1 VLQLIERQRTRRRRE
16 DRQRRFHLPSW
27 RRVLRAVAIVASML
41 VIALAGMLL
50 GLRASGRTTH
60 DIAFGRV
67 QFSVSPTIH
76 GQVDAFIPIA
86 DWGIRAHAF
95 RAPLKIHV
103 EPRAVRRGAVLSA
116 AGGNGTVLLHAE
128 RDARRAARSTLL
140 RAFLW
145 AIGGALGLGAI
156 AALGLAH
163 RPEVPRKLVA
173 ATMVGPALCAFLIG
187 GAVLLRL
194 STTFDPE
201 SFSHPRFYARG
212 AELQQLLKVADNAQR
227 EAAGYTSQVQ
237 RAIGS
242 FAALVATGG
251 RFSESVAE
259 PKQAILASDLH
270 DNLLALKAV
279 QRQFSNRPIFFP
291 GDFGQT
297 GSAAET
303 RIIASRF
310 EKFRQPIIA
319 VSGNHDSYLLMRK
332 LASLGVTVLTDTGRL
347 SPNGR
352 TDGKPVQDILGMRVA
367 GYPDPLEAR
376 TGDPGDPGRIFSFA
390 ERPNGDVAYAAAQQK
405 LLDWFDS
412 LPEAPQIVLVHQNG
426 LSQFLARTLQE
437 RGYQRRLVILTGHDH
452 RQHIDYYGNVVV
464 VDAGSV
470 GAGGVFG
477 ASQTPV
483 GFANLNLSEPSPLDS
498 VDMVRVQPFTGSA
511 QADRVVLDVKDP
523 CRGEQPITCHAP
535 PKD

>member
-1 VLQLIERQRTRRRRE
+1 MAAAVL
-16 DRQRRFHLPSW
+16 
-27 RRVLRAVAIVASML
+27 VL
-41 VIALAGMLL
+41 ALGGMLL
-50 GLRASGRTTH
+50 GLRAAGHTTH
-60 DIAFGRV
+60 DIAIGRV
-67 QFSVSPTIH
+67 SFSVYPTIH

-86 DWGIRAHAF
+86 DWGVRSHAF

-116 AGGNGTVLLHAE
+116 AGGNGTVLQEAE
-128 RDARRAARSTLL
+128 RDAKRATRSMLL

-145 AIGGALGLGAI
+145 AIGGALALGAI
-156 AALGLAH
+156 AALALAH
-163 RPEVPRKLVA
+163 RPEVPRKLVIGTVFA
-173 ATMVGPALCAFLIG
+173 PPLCALLIG
-187 GAVLLRL
+187 AVVLLRVT
-194 STTFDPE
+194 TTFDSG

-212 AELQQLLKVADNAQR
+212 AELEQLLKVADNAQR

-251 RFSESVAE
+251 RFGNTVVETR
-259 PKQAILASDLH
+259 QAILASDLH

-297 GSAAET
+297 GSADET

-310 EKFRQPIIA
+310 GKFRQPIIA
-319 VSGNHDSYLLMRK
+319 VSGNHDSSILMRR
-332 LASLGVTVLTDTGRL
+332 LASLGMTVLTDTGRL
-347 SPNGR
+347 LPNGT

-367 GYPDPLEAR
+367 GYPDPLESR

-390 ERPNGDVAYAAAQQK
+390 ERPNGDVDYAAAQQR

-412 LPEAPQIVLVHQNG
+412 LPEAPQVLLVHQNG
-426 LSQFLARTLQE
+426 LAQFLAKTLQE
-437 RGYQRRLVILTGHDH
+437 REYQRKLVILTGHDH
-452 RQHIDYYGNVVV
+452 RQHIDRYGNVLV

-477 ASQTPV
+477 ASKTPV
-483 GFANLNLSEPSPLDS
+483 GFANLNLSDPGPLDS
-498 VDMVRVQPFTGSA
+498 VDLIRVQPFTGSA
-511 QADRVVLDVKDP
+511 QADRVVLNVEDP
-523 CRGEQPITCHAP
+523 CRGEQPLICHAP
-535 PKD
+535 PKG